1 MSKLQYALAVG
12 LAVIIGLGGIFL
24 VLTPEPNTAPSANV
38 DELPIIDPSQ
48 QGQPTYT
55 NATPNDIVVTLPFPG
70 AVTGKEF
77 SVRGK
82 ARGYWFFEASFPVA
96 VYDDKGNELAIGL
109 ASPEPPGTEWMTTE
123 FIDFKADLAVPQ
135 SYIGPAVLVLKK
147 DNPSG
152 DPERDASV
160 SFPFTIE
167 Y

>member
-1 MSKLQYALAVG
+1 MSKLQYAIAVG

-38 DELPIIDPSQ
+38 DDLPLIDPSQ

-70 AVTGKEF
+70 AVTGKSF
-77 SVRGK
+77 TVLGK
-82 ARGYWFFEASFPVA
+82 ARGYWFFEASFPVR
-96 VYDDKGNELAIGL
+96 VLDKDGVQIGVAL
-109 ASPEPPGTEWMTTE
+109 ASPVDGEWMTTE
-123 FIDFKADLAVPQ
+123 FVDFKAELAVPDT
-135 SYIGPAVLVLKK
+135 YLGPATLVLEK

>member
-1 MSKLQYALAVG
+1 MKIQYIIAIVLAIIIVVG
-12 LAVIIGLGGIFL
+12 GVYLFI
-24 VLTPEPNTAPSANV
+24 TPSANAPTNT

-48 QGQPTYT
+48 VGQPFYE

-82 ARGYWFFEASFPVA
+82 ARGYWFFEASFPVLLL
-96 VYDDKGNELAIGL
+96 DKDGKELAIGL
-109 ASPEPPGTEWMTTE
+109 ANPEPAGTEWMTTE
-123 FIDFKADLAVPQ
+123 FINFKADLAAPQ
-135 SYIGPAVLVLKK
+135 TYIGPATLILMR

-152 DPERDASV
+152 LPENDAAV
-160 SFPFTIE
+160 SFPITIE

>member
-1 MSKLQYALAVG
+1 MSKLQYAVAIG
-12 LAVIIGLGGIFL
+12 LAIIIGFGGLFL
-24 VLTPEPNTAPSANV
+24 LLTPTPTVAPESVN
-38 DELPIIDPSQ
+38 DLPIIDPSQ
-48 QGQPTYT
+48 KGQPTYFQS
-55 NATPNDIVVTLPFPG
+55 TPNDIVVTLPFPG

-82 ARGYWFFEASFPVA
+82 ARGYWFFEASFPVV
-96 VYDDKGNELAIGL
+96 VYDTKGTELAIGL
-109 ASPEPPGTEWMTTE
+109 ATPEPEGIEWMTTE
-123 FIDFKADLAVPQ
+123 FVNFKADLAVPE

-152 DPERDASV
+152 LPEHDATV

>member
-1 MSKLQYALAVG
+1 MTTSQYVTAIVLAL
-12 LAVIIGLGGIFL
+12 IIGLGGLFL
-24 VLTPEPNTAPSANV
+24 ALTPTPTVAPESVN
-38 DELPIIDPSQ
+38 DLPIIDPSQ
-48 QGQPTYT
+48 QGQPTYE

-82 ARGYWFFEASFPVA
+82 ARGYWFFEASFPVV

-109 ASPEPPGTEWMTTE
+109 ANPEPAGTEWMTTE
-123 FIDFKADLAVPQ
+123 FVDFKADLKVPDT
-135 SYIGPAVLVLKK
+135 YIGPAVLLLKK

-152 DPERDASV
+152 LPEHDAQV